1 MRLFA
6 LFIGLLTYFPLYAQE
21 NDDIVWFESFFLPAT
36 EQSTEQA
43 LANRNDRLLA
53 AIETKDLPEEL
64 KIKKELG
71 LIHLTQ
77 THNYEKALD
86 YFIDALTLED
96 SLHQEEKKVFTY
108 LGLSKVFEAV
118 GDFNKCTELLES
130 AKAINESTKN
140 IDVLVLILNEMGKIN
155 AALGM
160 LSEARENYELVLE
173 YNEQLDRPSV
183 KAEALYNLGHLNTL
197 EGDYPKALENHKNA
211 LAIQRSIYNREKEAR
226 LLNDIGELYL
236 LMKNQ
241 ERTYANH
248 FAALEI
254 RQSLKDKAGIAES
267 YNNIGAL
274 YYIQKNYERAIANLM
289 LGLASGQEAQ
299 AQQHISKS
307 YDYLSFAYEA
317 LGNYKKAFE
326 YKQLHLAIIEFIQQE
341 KNEQKLLETQNRYVI
356 EKKESEI
363 SSLERDRDQKEKEIQ
378 TQRQFRNL
386 LIVLSTLALIVLALI
401 LYLYQIKR
409 RSNKILQVVN
419 TKVKTQNTELQNLNA
434 TKDKFF
440 SILGHDLK
448 GPLNSL
454 SSFSNLLIN
463 YTDSLSKEEIQQLAT
478 DLDKSI
484 KNLYSLLE
492 NLLEWSRSQ
501 TGNIAFTPEA
511 FDLPALLEE
520 NKALL
525 QAQAENKK
533 INLVSNHAESLTVN
547 THKHSINTVI
557 RNLISNAIKFTP
569 EGGTITM
576 DLKKENGF
584 VIVSIADTGVGMSKE
599 VIDKLFRIDAK
610 HSTKGTAN
618 EKGTGLGLILCKEFV
633 EKNGGKI
640 WVTSEEDKGSVFSF
654 SIPI

>member
-1 MRLFA
+1 MRLLA
-6 LFIGLLTYFPLYAQE
+6 LFIGLLTCINLHAQE
-21 NDDIVWFESFFLPAT
+21 NEDIVWFESFFLPAT
-36 EQSTEQA
+36 ERATTET
-43 LANRNDRLLA
+43 LNNLNERVLA
-53 AIETKDLPEEL
+53 AIETKDLAEEL
-64 KIKKELG
+64 KLKKELG

-86 YFIDALTLED
+86 CFIDALTLED
-96 SLHQEEKKVFTY
+96 SLHQEQKKVFTY

-155 AALGM
+155 AALGL

-173 YNEQLDRPSV
+173 YNEELDRPSV

-197 EGDYPKALENHKNA
+197 EGDYPKALENHRSA

-236 LMKNQ
+236 LMKNE
-241 ERTYANH
+241 ERAYANH
-248 FAALEI
+248 LAALEI
-254 RQSLKDKAGIAES
+254 RQSLKDKVGVAES
-267 YNNIGAL
+267 YNNIGVL
-274 YYIQKNYERAIANLM
+274 YYRQKNYERAVANLQ

-299 AQQHISKS
+299 AQQHISRS
-307 YDYLSFAYEA
+307 YEYLSLCYEA
-317 LGNYKKAFE
+317 LKDYKQAFE
-326 YKQLHLAIIEFIQQE
+326 YKQLHLAIIEFIQNE
-341 KNEQKLLETQNRYVI
+341 KTEQKLLETQNRYVI
-356 EKKESEI
+356 EQKESEI
-363 SSLERDRDQKEKEIQ
+363 SDLEGDRDRKEKELQ
-378 TQRQFRNL
+378 NQRQFRNL
-386 LIVLSTLALIVLALI
+386 FIVLTTLTLVVLALI
-401 LYLYQIKR
+401 IYLYMIKT

-419 TKVKTQNTELQNLNA
+419 SKVKIQNSELQNLNA

-501 TGNIAFTPEA
+501 TGNIAFTPEI
-511 FDLPALLEE
+511 FDLTEILEE

-533 INLVSNHAESLTVN
+533 IEIINSYTDSVPVN

-569 EGGTITM
+569 EGGTITTNV
-576 DLKKENGF
+576 KKEDNF
-584 VIVSIADTGVGMSKE
+584 VVVSVADTGVGMSQE
-599 VIDKLFRIDAK
+599 VMDKLFRIDAK

-618 EKGTGLGLILCKEFV
+618 EKGTGLGLILCREFV

-640 WVTSEEDKGSVFSF
+640 WVTSEEEKGSVFSF

>member
-1 MRLFA
+1 MRLLAF
-6 LFIGLLTYFPLYAQE
+6 FIGLLTCVNLHAQE
-21 NDDIVWFESFFLPAT
+21 NEDIVWFESFFLPTT
-36 EQSTEQA
+36 ERSTQEA
-43 LANRNDRLLA
+43 LNNRNDRLLA
-53 AIETKDLPEEL
+53 ATETKDLPEEL

-96 SLHQEEKKVFTY
+96 SLHQEQKKVFTY

-155 AALGM
+155 AALGL

-173 YNEQLDRPSV
+173 YNEELDRPSV
-183 KAEALYNLGHLNTL
+183 QAEALYNLGHLNTL
-197 EGDYPKALENHKNA
+197 EGDYPKALENHKSA
-211 LAIQRSIYNREKEAR
+211 LAIYRSVYNREKEAR

-236 LMKNQ
+236 LMKNE

-248 FAALEI
+248 LAGLEI
-254 RQSLKDKAGIAES
+254 RKSLKDKVGIAES
-267 YNNIGAL
+267 YNNIGVL
-274 YYIQKNYERAIANLM
+274 YYIQKKYDRSIANLQ

-299 AQQHISKS
+299 AQQHISRS
-307 YDYLSFAYEA
+307 YEYLSLCYEA
-317 LGNYKKAFE
+317 LNDYKKAFE
-326 YKQLHLAIIEFIQQE
+326 YKQLHLAIIEFIQNE
-341 KNEQKLLETQNRYVI
+341 KTEQKLLETQNRYVI
-356 EKKESEI
+356 ERKESEI
-363 SSLERDRDQKEKEIQ
+363 SDLEGDRDRKEKELQ
-378 TQRQFRNL
+378 NQRQFRNL
-386 LIVLSTLALIVLALI
+386 FVVLTTLALVVLALI
-401 LYLYQIKR
+401 LYLYMIKR

-419 TKVKTQNTELQNLNA
+419 SKVKIQNSELQNLNA

-501 TGNIAFTPEA
+501 TGNIAFTPEI
-511 FDLPALLEE
+511 FDLTVLLEE

-525 QAQAENKK
+525 QAQAETKK
-533 INLVSNHAESLTVN
+533 IEIINSYTDSVPVN

-557 RNLISNAIKFTP
+557 RNVISNAIKFTP
-569 EGGTITM
+569 EGGTITTNM
-576 DLKKENGF
+576 KKEDDF
-584 VIVSIADTGVGMSKE
+584 VVVSIADTGVGMSQE
-599 VIDKLFRIDAK
+599 VIDKLFRIDTK

-618 EKGTGLGLILCKEFV
+618 EKGTGLGLILCREFV

-640 WVTSEEDKGSVFSF
+640 WVTSEENAGSIFSF
-654 SIPI
+654 LIPI

>member
-1 MRLFA
+1 MRLLA
-6 LFIGLLTYFPLYAQE
+6 LFIGFLTCTNLHAQE
-21 NDDIVWFESFFLPAT
+21 NEDIVWFESFLLPTT
-36 EQSTEQA
+36 ERSTQEA
-43 LANRNDRLLA
+43 LNTRNDRLLT

-96 SLHQEEKKVFTY
+96 SLHQEQKKVFTY

-130 AKAINESTKN
+130 AKAINEPTKN

-155 AALGM
+155 AALGL

-173 YNEQLDRPSV
+173 YNEQLGRPSV

-197 EGDYPKALENHKNA
+197 EGDYPKALENHKSA
-211 LAIQRSIYNREKEAR
+211 LAIQRSVYNREKEAR

-236 LMKNQ
+236 LMKNE

-248 FAALEI
+248 LAALEI
-254 RQSLKDKAGIAES
+254 RQSLKDKVGVAAS

-274 YYIQKNYERAIANLM
+274 YYRQKKYERAIANLQ

-307 YDYLSFAYEA
+307 YEYLSLCYEA
-317 LGNYKKAFE
+317 LNDYKKAFE
-326 YKQLHLAIIEFIQQE
+326 YKQLHLAIIEFIQNE
-341 KNEQKLLETQNRYVI
+341 KTEQKLLETQNRYVI
-356 EKKESEI
+356 ERKESEI
-363 SSLERDRDQKEKEIQ
+363 SNLETDRDRKEKELQ
-378 TQRQFRNL
+378 NQRQFRNL
-386 LIVLSTLALIVLALI
+386 FIVLTTLTLVVLALI
-401 LYLYQIKR
+401 FYLYMVKR

-419 TKVKTQNTELQNLNA
+419 TKVKHQNTELQNLNA

-484 KNLYSLLE
+484 KNLYALLE

-511 FDLPALLEE
+511 FDLTALLEE
-520 NKALL
+520 NKSLL

-533 INLVSNHAESLTVN
+533 ITLVNNHTEPLTIT

-557 RNLISNAIKFTP
+557 RNLISNSIKFTP
-569 EGGTITM
+569 EGGSITM
-576 DLKKENGF
+576 DIKKENGF
-584 VIVSIADTGVGMSKE
+584 VIVSIADTGVGMSRE
-599 VIDKLFRIDAK
+599 VMDKLFRIDAK

-640 WVTSEEDKGSVFSF
+640 WVTSEEGNGSVFSF
-654 SIPI
+654 SIPG